1 MTQKRVFL
9 VGAILLS
16 MLTKVIGQDTLFVN
30 RHKLPGPVR
39 NVFNAGTD
47 VVANTG
53 DHLYK
58 WSGSGWDQLSMKF
71 DKPYVFYEDEYFE
84 SDFIAPKYVF
94 DVKGLE
100 TLIPEKSVNQ
110 ATYAQL
116 SNGFFIA
123 TAGKLFEYEIFP
135 HYRKSLSDCS
145 IRDIYIEDSLKV
157 ISTYSGIYI
166 NDSISLEYPSY
177 SNGPMVKLG
186 DDYVLCSDQTYTY
199 HPPAKFVPVSI
210 NENPELGH
218 VRKLVMLDGNIF
230 CQFTL
235 SIAMYDSISGIKI
248 GHSGNEYLDIEV
260 ADGSLWFST
269 FEGKVYK
276 YTPDTVIQLYDFEV
290 PVSDIYK
297 WNEWVYYSTDE
308 GLYRT
313 NIDSRQTP
321 ELIFDHDNV
330 VAVQMD
336 VQANLWISTEFG
348 LYMRP
353 RNSEE
358 IVPVIPGVEFNR
370 EAILFA
376 NDTLY
381 AGSVSG
387 LYQVNIYSV
396 MQEYL
401 PVYLQQIR
409 TSKNK
414 SAFNRILLP
423 VLTVVLTAI
432 LAFTLI
438 RMRKRKSGI
447 KRIIHF
453 NEMNI
458 EQFKVELLQNRILS
472 VKEMADYYET
482 NPVQLNRVFLKWGI
496 SPGRF
501 LRMVRLEIAGE
512 MIRNKESLEAI
523 VKRTG
528 FSASYIKKNVR

>member
-1 MTQKRVFL
+1 
-9 VGAILLS
+9 
-16 MLTKVIGQDTLFVN
+16 
-30 RHKLPGPVR
+30 
-39 NVFNAGTD
+39 
-47 VVANTG
+47 
-53 DHLYK
+53 
-58 WSGSGWDQLSMKF
+58 
-71 DKPYVFYEDEYFE
+71 
-84 SDFIAPKYVF
+84 
-94 DVKGLE
+94 
-100 TLIPEKSVNQ
+100 
-110 ATYAQL
+110 
-116 SNGFFIA
+116 
-123 TAGKLFEYEIFP
+123 
-135 HYRKSLSDCS
+135 
-145 IRDIYIEDSLKV
+145 
-157 ISTYSGIYI
+157 
-166 NDSISLEYPSY
+166 
-177 SNGPMVKLG
+177 
-186 DDYVLCSDQTYTY
+186 
-199 HPPAKFVPVSI
+199 
-210 NENPELGH
+210 
-218 VRKLVMLDGNIF
+218 
-230 CQFTL
+230 
-235 SIAMYDSISGIKI
+235 
-248 GHSGNEYLDIEV
+248 
-260 ADGSLWFST
+260 
-269 FEGKVYK
+269 
-276 YTPDTVIQLYDFEV
+276 
-290 PVSDIYK
+290 
-297 WNEWVYYSTDE
+297 
-308 GLYRT
+308 
-313 NIDSRQTP
+313 
-321 ELIFDHDNV
+321 
-330 VAVQMD
+330 MD